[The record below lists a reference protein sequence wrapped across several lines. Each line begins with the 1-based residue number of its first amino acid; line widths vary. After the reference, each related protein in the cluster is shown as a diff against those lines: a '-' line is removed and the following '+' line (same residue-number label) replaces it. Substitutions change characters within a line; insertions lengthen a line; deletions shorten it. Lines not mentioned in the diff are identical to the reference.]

1 MMASLG
7 GTKLVLCFR
16 TRCERRSLV
25 QVNPRVIAAT
35 IAVAIATPL
44 FSLLAAPLLTLVPN
58 GTAHAQEGPS
68 IEIEFDPAGTV
79 PEGTDIDF
87 RLNFSGLSGSNL
99 KYGLNVVGIG
109 NPNGARCESGVAF
122 DDKVSVG
129 TVSSGNATT
138 TGTIPGTCPAGLS
151 ILVASLYDSDGDEII
166 STAKGFTITAV
177 QSLSIRNATTTDG
190 NPPPTFTPAGLWGE
204 RVAPP
209 GRSGHSR
216 FHVVDSVAKAVHVY
230 DHGVYNTKQIPGDER
245 TFLTYVKTYDLASTT
260 NPWGIVVEGTTW
272 VSDDH
277 SGSDDKV
284 FAYTRSDERVSN
296 EEFEL
301 AEDNTAPRGMHYT
314 GSLLVADDVAD
325 KIFAYQRRSG
335 SIPSYTPSGDYPL
348 HDDNADPTGIWASG
362 HIMWVADTEDNKLYA
377 YDMYP
382 TKKHLPERDIN
393 GITDNPAGIWSD
405 YTQMYILDSQSDAIS
420 GYSLPKRNY
429 SPHVVSGRSYVEYPE
444 NSTETVGTYHAEDP
458 EGRTVSWS
466 LYPSGDHQYFDIYGG
481 YLHFKSPPNYEDAKD
496 SDENNVYELILIAS
510 SGNFAHTYFPVRV
523 EVTDILG
530 EQPRF
535 ADASTTRT
543 VEENTPA
550 GENVGDPVEA
560 INPDDDAIH
569 IYTLGGTDAASF
581 DFSTSIGQII
591 TRAALDYETK
601 DSYSV
606 RVSIRDGENEDQSPS
621 TSTDDSINVT
631 IEVTNVD
638 EGPEVSGP
646 SQVDYDENDTEDVAE
661 FTATNPGNGTL
672 AWSLE
677 GDDAADFTIA
687 STTDG
692 ATLRFATTPDYED
705 PGDDDTDN
713 EYVIKVVAKDGS
725 LRGEHDFTVTVS
737 DVNDAPTFSDGS
749 STSRDVDEGDQAGRE
764 VGAPVQATDQ
774 DPGDTLTYSLSG
786 TDAGSFDINSTTGQI
801 LTDAVL
807 DFESKQ
813 TYSVAV
819 GVRDSRNDE
828 GVADTATDDTI
839 VVTINV
845 QGVNDPP
852 ELSGSSTVDYL
863 ENGTGP
869 VATYTATDPEG
880 QATITW
886 GLSGSDEDAFSILG
900 GVLSFVTP
908 PDYDDGSTYYFVTIE
923 ASDGTST
930 STLDV
935 HVYIENV
942 DETPDVT
949 GDASPGFAENGQ
961 GEVAIY
967 DDNDPEGGSITWSLS
982 GDAADDMD
990 IANGVLT
997 FNSSPDHEDQE
1008 TYRIVIRAF
1017 DGTSTGT
1024 LDVVVTVT
1032 DVNEAPSFSD
1042 SSTSRTIEENT
1053 GPNALV
1059 GLPVQAEDP
1068 DDGDT
1073 LTYSLSG
1080 TDADSFTIDSN
1091 GQVKTVSNLD
1101 QDTKSSYSVRVEVHD
1116 SKADDGSV
1124 STTADDF
1131 MDVAITVTDVN
1142 EPPAL
1147 TGTTTTEY
1155 PENETRDVATYEA
1168 DDPEGVSPIWSLDG
1182 TDKDDFEISGGLL
1195 TFKSQPNYEEQA
1207 LYRVTVQASDGNNT
1221 PEVAVTITI
1230 IDVNEAP
1237 EFPAGE
1243 TGRRTVVENTVAEQP
1258 VGIPVSAEDPDV
1270 DAVLTYI
1277 LSGTDADSFD
1287 INSLTGQIS
1296 TKDALD
1302 EDTKATYYVTV
1313 NVHDGKAADGS
1324 SSTTTDAYQDVTIS
1338 VTGINEPPIVTG
1350 TTTTEY
1356 AENGNDAVE
1365 IYLYVD
1371 PEGEPIT
1378 WSLSGVDEDDFDIT
1392 QFGALEFASAP
1403 DYETPT
1409 DYGTDNIYNV
1419 NVLAADGTSTTTYP
1433 VTVTV
1438 TNVNEDPTFPDT
1450 EDDERSVNE
1459 NTVAGQNIG
1468 DRVRATDPDQ
1478 GDTLTYILGG
1488 QDADLFAIATSTGQI
1503 LTKAELD
1510 AEDQATYNLWV
1521 YVHDGKDENGDPDT
1535 NYDDTINVTITVENV
1550 NEPPVVSGI
1559 TTTEYTENGFV
1570 SVATYT
1576 AADPELD
1583 DITWSPAGD
1592 DRNAFTISQLGVL
1605 SFVNPPDYEKKKV
1618 YSVKVSAADGE
1629 LNDTLDV
1636 TINIAD
1642 VNEPPD
1648 VTGRTT
1654 ITFVETA
1661 PGPVETF
1668 KANDPE
1674 EGDITWEVLGTDSD
1688 DFTIADGALN
1698 FALTPDYENP
1708 TDDPS
1713 PGDNVYEITIKATDD
1728 DNHSDTLDVT
1738 VIVTDE
1744 NQMPEFPGAT
1754 TSRDVSENTAS
1765 NQSVGSPVRANDPEN
1780 DYLTYTLSETGANH
1794 FDISTSTGQILTKSD
1809 LNYEGTKSY
1818 TVTVSVTD
1826 SKNAD
1831 GNANPAVDD
1840 TIEVTINVIDENE
1853 GPEITG
1859 ATTTSW
1865 GENAT
1870 GTVETFRASDPEN
1883 ATTTWTVDGTDAAH
1897 FGIEPRGQLNV
1908 NGDLYINTVP
1918 DYEDKTF
1925 YQVTVRV
1932 SDGRNIADLAVTI
1945 NITNLNEEGVVTL
1958 SPSSPEVGTQVDAS
1972 LTDPDQLV
1980 SRTGWTWHRSTDK
1993 SNWGSPISGATASAY
2008 TPGNADEGSYLRA
2021 TASYVDGHGA
2031 GKTASGVS
2039 DNKVPITNSPPSF
2052 SPNIVREVP
2061 ENTGAGQK
2069 IGEPVEANDH
2079 ENDDLI
2085 YTLGGADAAHFN
2097 ISTTT
2102 GQLMTKDDLD
2112 FETKPSYSV
2121 EVSVSDSKDVENN
2134 VDNGI
2139 DATIPVTVNVKNVNE
2154 APELTGP
2161 ETVNFDEN
2169 ATDAVET
2176 YTATDP
2182 ENNSIS
2188 WSVSGTDRN
2197 SFDIT
2202 TGTLIFKSPPNFE
2215 SQPTYNVTIVA
2226 TDGPNTDT
2234 LAVAV
2239 SINNVEEPGKVT
2251 LSPAN
2256 PTVGAQIEATL
2267 TDPDGGLD
2275 SIVWIWERSDGTSW
2289 THIKTSATSS
2299 ADSDSYAATSTDE
2312 GESLRVRASYT
2323 DGQASGKSA
2332 QATSASEVGPKPIT
2346 NTAPEFDDIAT
2357 TRSVE
2362 EKTAADEAVG
2372 VPVSATDDDAHD
2384 AGKLTYTLEGTD
2396 AASFDIASSTGQILT
2411 KDTLDR
2417 ESKDTYTVTVIATDT
2432 QGVEDT
2438 ITVTIEV
2445 TDVDEPPVFTR
2456 GPEAANYAET
2466 DTGPVATYTAV
2477 DPEGEQ
2483 VIWDKSGDD
2492 GTHFSVINGVLTFN
2506 AQPDHEAKLD
2516 EDGNNVYDVTVIAF
2530 VMNSAATATL
2540 PVKVTV
2546 TDVNEPAQFPNGDT
2560 GIRSVTE
2567 NTSAGQNVGAA
2578 VAASDPEGDAL
2589 TYELSGRD
2597 ASSFDID
2604 ASTGQI
2610 LAKADLNYESK
2621 S

>member
-1 MMASLG
+1 MASLG

-382 TKKHLPERDIN
+382 TKNHLPERDIN

-705 PGDDDTDN
+705 PADDDTDN

-935 HVYIENV
+935 TVNIIDVNEPPV
-942 DETPDVT
+942 VT
-949 GDASPGFAENGQ
+949 GDDSPEFAENSHGT
-961 GEVAIY
+961 VAMY
-967 DDNDPEGGSITWSLS
+967 EYNDPENANITWSLS
-982 GDAADDMD
+982 GADTNVLGIAAGD
-990 IANGVLT
+990 LY
-997 FNSSPDHEDQE
+997 FYQPPDHEAQE
-1008 TYRIVIRAF
+1008 TYKVIVQAF
-1017 DGTSTGT
+1017 DGNSTGT
-1024 LDVVVTVT
+1024 LPVVVTVT
-1032 DVNEAPSFSD
+1032 DVNELPEFPSGPMNRSVK
-1042 SSTSRTIEENT
+1042 ENS
-1053 GPNALV
+1053 GPNAV
-1059 GLPVQAEDP
+1059 AGLPVKADDP
-1068 DDGDT
+1068 DTVDT
-1073 LTYSLSG
+1073 LTYILSG
-1080 TDADSFTIDSN
+1080 TGAASFKIDSN
-1091 GQVKTVSNLD
+1091 GQIRTVSDLD
-1101 QDTKSSYSVRVEVHD
+1101 GDEKDTYYVTVEVHD
-1116 SKADDGSV
+1116 NRDDDGTSDTAVDDSV
-1124 STTADDF
+1124 LVT
-1131 MDVAITVTDVN
+1131 ITVTDVN
-1142 EPPAL
+1142 EPPVL
-1147 TGTTTTEY
+1147 TGARTVEFA
-1155 PENETRDVATYEA
+1155 ENGVGDVGTYTA
-1168 DDPEGVSPIWSLDG
+1168 ADPEGVTVFWSLAGNDA
-1182 TDKDDFEISGGLL
+1182 DDMGITGGVL
-1195 TFKSQPNYEEQA
+1195 TFNSPPDHEGQDTYN
-1207 LYRVTVQASDGNNT
+1207 VIVQASDGNST
-1221 PEVAVTITI
+1221 STLTVEVTVT
-1230 IDVNEAP
+1230 DVNEPP
-1237 EFPAGE
+1237 EFPSTE
-1243 TGRRTVVENTVAEQP
+1243 TGQRDVVENAPANQDVGLPVAS
-1258 VGIPVSAEDPDV
+1258 VDPDRG
-1270 DAVLTYI
+1270 ASLTYT
-1277 LSGTDADSFD
+1277 LTGTDADSFHF
-1287 INSLTGQIS
+1287 NSATGQIL

-1302 EDTKATYYVTV
+1302 EDTKATYFVIV
-1313 NVHDGKAADGS
+1313 SVHDGKDIDDNV
-1324 SSTTTDAYQDVTIS
+1324 STTTDASRSVFIT
-1338 VTGINEPPIVTG
+1338 VTGINEAPTVSG

-1365 IYLYVD
+1365 IYLYDD

-1503 LTKAELD
+1503 KTKADLD
-1510 AEDQATYNLWV
+1510 HESKDTYIVTVTATDSFNE
-1521 YVHDGKDENGDPDT
+1521 KDSVT
-1535 NYDDTINVTITVENV
+1535 VTIAVTNV
-1550 NEPPVVSGI
+1550 NEPPTLSVSSDALS
-1559 TTTEYTENGFV
+1559 YPENNDRP
-1570 SVATYT
+1570 VAT
-1576 AADPELD
+1576 
-1583 DITWSPAGD
+1583 
-1592 DRNAFTISQLGVL
+1592 FTV
-1605 SFVNPPDYEKKKV
+1605 
-1618 YSVKVSAADGE
+1618 
-1629 LNDTLDV
+1629 
-1636 TINIAD
+1636 
-1642 VNEPPD
+1642 
-1648 VTGRTT
+1648 
-1654 ITFVETA
+1654 
-1661 PGPVETF
+1661 
-1668 KANDPE
+1668 
-1674 EGDITWEVLGTDSD
+1674 
-1688 DFTIADGALN
+1688 
-1698 FALTPDYENP
+1698 
-1708 TDDPS
+1708 
-1713 PGDNVYEITIKATDD
+1713 
-1728 DNHSDTLDVT
+1728 
-1738 VIVTDE
+1738 
-1744 NQMPEFPGAT
+1744 
-1754 TSRDVSENTAS
+1754 
-1765 NQSVGSPVRANDPEN
+1765 
-1780 DYLTYTLSETGANH
+1780 
-1794 FDISTSTGQILTKSD
+1794 
-1809 LNYEGTKSY
+1809 
-1818 TVTVSVTD
+1818 
-1826 SKNAD
+1826 
-1831 GNANPAVDD
+1831 
-1840 TIEVTINVIDENE
+1840 
-1853 GPEITG
+1853 
-1859 ATTTSW
+1859 
-1865 GENAT
+1865 
-1870 GTVETFRASDPEN
+1870 SDPE
-1883 ATTTWTVDGTDAAH
+1883 G
-1897 FGIEPRGQLNV
+1897 
-1908 NGDLYINTVP
+1908 
-1918 DYEDKTF
+1918 
-1925 YQVTVRV
+1925 
-1932 SDGRNIADLAVTI
+1932 
-1945 NITNLNEEGVVTL
+1945 
-1958 SPSSPEVGTQVDAS
+1958 
-1972 LTDPDQLV
+1972 
-1980 SRTGWTWHRSTDK
+1980 
-1993 SNWGSPISGATASAY
+1993 
-2008 TPGNADEGSYLRA
+2008 
-2021 TASYVDGHGA
+2021 
-2031 GKTASGVS
+2031 
-2039 DNKVPITNSPPSF
+2039 
-2052 SPNIVREVP
+2052 
-2061 ENTGAGQK
+2061 
-2069 IGEPVEANDH
+2069 
-2079 ENDDLI
+2079 
-2085 YTLGGADAAHFN
+2085 
-2097 ISTTT
+2097 
-2102 GQLMTKDDLD
+2102 
-2112 FETKPSYSV
+2112 
-2121 EVSVSDSKDVENN
+2121 
-2134 VDNGI
+2134 
-2139 DATIPVTVNVKNVNE
+2139 
-2154 APELTGP
+2154 
-2161 ETVNFDEN
+2161 
-2169 ATDAVET
+2169 
-2176 YTATDP
+2176 
-2182 ENNSIS
+2182 
-2188 WSVSGTDRN
+2188 
-2197 SFDIT
+2197 
-2202 TGTLIFKSPPNFE
+2202 
-2215 SQPTYNVTIVA
+2215 
-2226 TDGPNTDT
+2226 
-2234 LAVAV
+2234 
-2239 SINNVEEPGKVT
+2239 
-2251 LSPAN
+2251 
-2256 PTVGAQIEATL
+2256 
-2267 TDPDGGLD
+2267 
-2275 SIVWIWERSDGTSW
+2275 
-2289 THIKTSATSS
+2289 
-2299 ADSDSYAATSTDE
+2299 
-2312 GESLRVRASYT
+2312 
-2323 DGQASGKSA
+2323 
-2332 QATSASEVGPKPIT
+2332 
-2346 NTAPEFDDIAT
+2346 DDIAL
-2357 TRSVE
+2357 VP
-2362 EKTAADEAVG
+2362 KG
-2372 VPVSATDDDAHD
+2372 V
-2384 AGKLTYTLEGTD
+2384 
-2396 AASFDIASSTGQILT
+2396 
-2411 KDTLDR
+2411 
-2417 ESKDTYTVTVIATDT
+2417 
-2432 QGVEDT
+2432 
-2438 ITVTIEV
+2438 
-2445 TDVDEPPVFTR
+2445 
-2456 GPEAANYAET
+2456 
-2466 DTGPVATYTAV
+2466 
-2477 DPEGEQ
+2477 
-2483 VIWDKSGDD
+2483 D
-2492 GTHFSVINGVLTFN
+2492 GTHFRFNGRELHFN
-2506 AQPDHEAKLD
+2506 AQPDYETPLD
-2516 EDGNNVYDVTVIAF
+2516 SGGDRTYHVTVVAQDKNSTSSVDSIDVT
-2530 VMNSAATATL
+2530 
-2540 PVKVTV
+2540 VTV

-2560 GIRSVTE
+2560 GTRSVTE

-2578 VAASDPEGDAL
+2578 VAASDPESDAL
-2589 TYELSGRD
+2589 TYELSGQD
-2597 ASSFDID
+2597 ASSFDING
-2604 ASTGQI
+2604 STGQI
-2610 LAKADLNYESK
+2610 IARGDLNYESRSSYSVTVSVRDNKNVDGNPDAVTDDYIDITITVIDENEAPEITGTASTDFAENSTGAVASYSGRDPEGGSVSWTLLGTDSAYFAITNGGVLSFDPAPDFEAPMDSDRNNVYHVTVQASDGNNISRTDVTVTVTNVEEDGEIVLSSVQPQVDTALTATLDDPDEVTSSVTWSWQRSRAGSK
-2621 S
+2621 SSWSNISGATSDSYTPVAGDVGRYLRATAGYDDGFSNGKTTREVSENTVRAEPVNNDPPRFTSSFERRTVDENTGVGQRHRRPGGRPPTT